1 MSTWTTVLLASGLA
15 YLLKLI
21 GFLVPQHLLD
31 GPVVSRMV
39 RLLPVAL
46 LAALVAVQTFA
57 GEGGALVVDA
67 RTAAL
72 AVAIVAI
79 ALRAP
84 FIVVVVLA
92 AATAAALR
100 AFGIG

>member
-1 MSTWTTVLLASGLA
+1 MSTWATVLLASGLA
-15 YLLKLI
+15 YLLKLL

>member
-1 MSTWTTVLLASGLA
+1 MSTWTTVLLACGLA
-15 YLLKLI
+15 YALKLA
-21 GFLVPQHLLD
+21 GFLVPANLLD
-31 GPVVSRMV
+31 GPVISRMV

-46 LAALVAVQTFA
+46 LAALIAVQAFA
-57 GEGGALVVDA
+57 GDGGALVVDA
-67 RTAAL
+67 RAAGL
-72 AVAIVAI
+72 GVAIIAL

-84 FIVVVVLA
+84 FLIVVIAA

>member
-15 YLLKLI
+15 YLLKLL